1 MTRPRATG
9 YTAYRTTT
17 VGGASIIAF
26 RRSVPD
32 VRSVG
37 DRAVPALARAVK
49 AALERVRESVSLD
62 AAEHAIADGDW
73 ADLPDWS
80 AFWDAPKTRQSPTGV
95 GKATKTEQP
104 FEKSGD
110 PEAIIYQT
118 MIAAAQAE
126 GRFAG
131 QLGLVNQAAV
141 DAARRQAA
149 LLAVGLSRE
158 SRAAIREAVTVATQ
172 GQLTVRQLARV
183 VRDSIGLTPT
193 FAGAVANYRLT
204 LAAGEMS
211 PAAVGNRFT
220 LSPKVPS
227 VLSESRLD
235 AIVERYSE
243 RLLAQ
248 RATILARTESLR
260 AAHSGQKSLWD
271 AARADGLIPGDT
283 KIVWQATPDDRE
295 CEACAALDGTVIG
308 FEESWTATR
317 GNATFTEDTPPI
329 HPGCRCTTSLDL

>member
-1 MTRPRATG
+1 MSDPRH
-9 YTAYRTTT
+9 
-17 VGGASIIAF
+17 
-26 RRSVPD
+26 
-32 VRSVG
+32 VG
-37 DRAVPALARAVK
+37 DRAVPAFARAVK

-95 GKATKTEQP
+95 GKATKIEQP

-204 LAAGEMS
+204 LATGEMS

-220 LSPKVPS
+220 LSPRVPS

-235 AIVERYSE
+235 ATVERYSE

-248 RATILARTESLR
+248 RATIIARTESLR
-260 AAHSGQKSLWD
+260 AAHSGQKALWD
-271 AARADGLIPGDT
+271 QAVTDGLLPADT
-283 KIVWQATPDDRE
+283 KRIWQTTPDDRL
-295 CEACAALDGTVIG
+295 CDICAPMDGQVVGMDDSFSGQRGDTSYA
-308 FEESWTATR
+308 EE
-317 GNATFTEDTPPI
+317 TPPI
-329 HPGCRCTTSLDL
+329 HPNCRCTESLDV